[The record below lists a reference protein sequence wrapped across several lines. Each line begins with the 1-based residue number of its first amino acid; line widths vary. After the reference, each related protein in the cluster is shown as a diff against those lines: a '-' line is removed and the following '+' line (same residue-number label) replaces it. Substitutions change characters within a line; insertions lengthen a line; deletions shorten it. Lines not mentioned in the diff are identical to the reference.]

1 MILKII
7 ALVFGYLLCGVGVL
21 ELVRLHDRHTDWI
34 DKWMDD
40 DDEIEQVMVVLLFPV
55 ALLFLILF
63 VIRKI
68 VFWFI
73 KTVQTVFTTL
83 IYTIVALVKEKDN
96 DTRRDR

>member
-1 MILKII
+1 MILRII

-55 ALLFLILF
+55 ALLFLIF
-63 VIRKI
+63 WVVRKI

-73 KTVQTVFTTL
+73 KIVQTVFTTL
-83 IYTIVALVKEKDN
+83 IYTIVALIRGEN
-96 DTRRDR
+96 DTGTDR

>member
-1 MILKII
+1 MILRII

-34 DKWMDD
+34 GKWMDYD

-63 VIRKI
+63 AIRKI

-83 IYTIVALVKEKDN
+83 IYTIVALVKGDK
-96 DTRRDR
+96 

>member
-1 MILKII
+1 M
-7 ALVFGYLLCGVGVL
+7 

-55 ALLFLILF
+55 MLLFLILW
-63 VIRKI
+63 VVRKI

-96 DTRRDR
+96 DTRNQ

>member
-1 MILKII
+1 MILRIL

-21 ELVRLHDRHTDWI
+21 ELVRFHDRHTDWI
-34 DKWMDD
+34 GKWMDE

-55 ALLFLILF
+55 ALLFLFLW
-63 VIRKI
+63 VVRKI

-83 IYTIVALVKEKDN
+83 IYTIVALVKGKDN
-96 DTRRDR
+96 DTKADR